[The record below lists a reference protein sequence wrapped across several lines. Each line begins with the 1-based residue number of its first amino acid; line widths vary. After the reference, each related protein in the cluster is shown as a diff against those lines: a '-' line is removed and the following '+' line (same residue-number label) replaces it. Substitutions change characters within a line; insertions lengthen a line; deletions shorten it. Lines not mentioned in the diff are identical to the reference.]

1 MPVRTG
7 KAFPKRTMNR
17 LARILLCAV
26 SLNPLCVA
34 ARAQATNGAILE
46 LDHGTGVV
54 RLIETK
60 NAGGVMRADTTNYG
74 LSRAIQLPRP
84 LNLRLRVV
92 NTNTG
97 LYQIAT
103 TTTTTA
109 SPAIAP
115 LATFLGRLGPYL
127 PELGAAISG
136 SPKPLVSKSLGGK
149 GFTSTDATPAP
160 SVELTRAWE
169 LARKAEQSL
178 VKVQRQLYG
187 AGGLQDTYTQTLA
200 TLEAMRL
207 GASPENASST
217 LRQALS
223 LPAASCANTSPAP
236 SVQEVIDA
244 LHDLLRAR
252 QELDA
257 GLNELPSDIGELWT
271 AARDSVTTVR
281 SRVMSALGDFDPIVA
296 NAYHVEKLAALAA
309 NACAQQDAGELP
321 ISRLSGRTVT
331 VSIAPRDLPEI
342 LRVANRAPQLITITV
357 VKKPF
362 VRPSLGVSLINVPS
376 ARFNVYGARAASPSG
391 SEIYA
396 SAVRDARFT
405 WGASLGTTWKW
416 LDFRESNNVAV
427 WIPEFTVSAQSDTR
441 AFGVGGGFS
450 VGPVKIGT
458 GMMWVKRT
466 ALSGLTLGQVVP
478 NPQYLLTRESY
489 GKPLAYW
496 SLSLFGWP
504 GIGVK

>member
-1 MPVRTG
+1 MT
-7 KAFPKRTMNR
+7 R
-17 LARILLCAV
+17 LARIVLCAV
-26 SLNPLCVA
+26 SMTPL
-34 ARAQATNGAILE
+34 RAPAILLAQTTSSAILE

-54 RLIETK
+54 RLIELR
-60 NAGGVMRADTTNYG
+60 NGGSVARADTTMYG
-74 LSRAIQLPRP
+74 QARSIQLPRP
-84 LNLRLRVV
+84 MTLRLRVV

-97 LYQIAT
+97 LYQIST

-136 SPKPLVSKSLGGK
+136 SPKPLGSKSLGGK
-149 GFTSTDATPAP
+149 GFNETTAVP
-160 SVELTRAWE
+160 SPSSELTRAWE

-178 VKVQRQLYG
+178 LVVQRHLYG

-207 GASPENASST
+207 GASPEGAALRLRTTLALPDAACAS
-217 LRQALS
+217 L
-223 LPAASCANTSPAP
+223 AAAP
-236 SVQEVIDA
+236 SVQSLIDA
-244 LHDLLRAR
+244 LHDLLLAR

-257 GLNELPSDIGELWT
+257 GVSELPADIGEMWS

-281 SRVMSALGDFDPIVA
+281 ARVVTALGDFEPIVA
-296 NAYHVEKLAALAA
+296 NAYRVEQLATLAAH
-309 NACAQQDAGELP
+309 ACAQQDAGELP

-331 VSIAPRDLPEI
+331 VSIAPRELPEI
-342 LRVANRAPQLITITV
+342 QRVASRAPQLITITV

-362 VRPSLGVSLINVPS
+362 VRPSLGISLINVPS

-391 SEIYA
+391 AEIYA

-416 LDFRESNNVAV
+416 LDFRESNNVAI
-427 WIPEFTVSAQSDTR
+427 WLPEFTVSAQSDTR
-441 AFGVGGGFS
+441 AFGIGGGLS

-458 GMMWVKRT
+458 GVMWVKRSE
-466 ALSGLTLGQVVP
+466 LSGLALGQVVP
-478 NPQYLLTRESY
+478 NPQFLLTRESY

-504 GIGVK
+504 GIGGK